1 MTDRDSLEGF
11 RVDIL
16 AGRIESAA
24 NRLTA
29 TADRLRRIAGD
40 AREQAGKESRI
51 AFPYAF
57 HASEAIGEVINTLP
71 NINLGGFTSA
81 ASEADASRIAGE

>member
-1 MTDRDSLEGF
+1 MTDHEGLESL
-11 RVDIL
+11 RADIL
-16 AGRIESAA
+16 SGRIESAA
-24 NRLTA
+24 NRLAA

-40 AREQAGKESRI
+40 VRGQAGKKSPL
-51 AFPYAF
+51 AFPYGF

-71 NINLGGFTSA
+71 NINLGGLASA